1 MKGNPN
7 GPSDKGKGKGKQS
20 WYPSSQQWMHMYP
33 SRPQWQSNYQQ
44 YGGKGGKGGGKV
56 NLFEA
61 PNQLSMIQQFLASPG
76 SGMATGP
83 SNQGWQDDSGW
94 SGGNFYSLVTKKK
107 SAKHDLTTNNSADPV
122 VMSNSFKALA
132 SKECSGEGP
141 GLPTQIY
148 NILDFVRPVVKQG
161 IIKHSKRN
169 RGIANKKKNIVAF
182 SDKVTEYVN
191 TRHHLGVPGAYAV
204 PADEAGHAETPRSRC
219 PVTSKAWQKD
229 QRDSGS
235 CWAFSS
241 TGSQMDIIRLAKTG
255 VKAEPDKNKKKVAAS
270 LQVLNTVPKSEKGNL
285 CAMSEVARK
294 FGRNWETL
302 AAIVDSGASIP
313 VFHHSVAAAYD
324 LQESE
329 ASKAGEEYEIAN
341 GDLIPCLGQ
350 KRIAVLTGEGTL
362 RGYGSQCADVAPGKA
377 LQSVRAMGLSGH
389 ATCFNMGPN
398 GDQHMIINRYTGE
411 VNFMEDDGIN
421 YIQRLLIVPPDQIEA
436 VQGAI
441 NAVNEMRAQGFVGQG
456 S

>member
-1 MKGNPN
+1 M
-7 GPSDKGKGKGKQS
+7 
-20 WYPSSQQWMHMYP
+20 
-33 SRPQWQSNYQQ
+33 
-44 YGGKGGKGGGKV
+44 
-56 NLFEA
+56 
-61 PNQLSMIQQFLASPG
+61 
-76 SGMATGP
+76 
-83 SNQGWQDDSGW
+83 
-94 SGGNFYSLVTKKK
+94 
-107 SAKHDLTTNNSADPV
+107 
-122 VMSNSFKALA
+122 
-132 SKECSGEGP
+132 
-141 GLPTQIY
+141 
-148 NILDFVRPVVKQG
+148 
-161 IIKHSKRN
+161 
-169 RGIANKKKNIVAF
+169 ANKRKKTVTF
-182 SDKVTEYVN
+182 SEDLR
-191 TRHHLGVPGAYAV
+191 TRHHVGVPGAYAV
-204 PADEAGHAETPRSRC
+204 PADEAEHAETPSVRRHAD
-219 PVTSKAWQKD
+219 SKAGQKA
-229 QRDSGS
+229 QGEVRS

-241 TGSQMDIIRLAKTG
+241 TGSQADIIELARGG
-255 VKAEPDKNKKKVAAS
+255 VKKKATAS
-270 LQVLNTVPKSEKGNL
+270 LQVLNTVPKFEKGNL
-285 CAMSEVARK
+285 CAMSEVAQK

-313 VFHHSVAAAYD
+313 VFHPSVAAAYD

-329 ASKAGEEYEIAN
+329 ASKAGDEYEIAN

-350 KRIAVLTGEGTL
+350 KRIAVLTSEGTL

-377 LQSVRAMGLSGH
+377 LQSVRALGLSGH

>member
-1 MKGNPN
+1 
-7 GPSDKGKGKGKQS
+7 
-20 WYPSSQQWMHMYP
+20 
-33 SRPQWQSNYQQ
+33 
-44 YGGKGGKGGGKV
+44 
-56 NLFEA
+56 
-61 PNQLSMIQQFLASPG
+61 
-76 SGMATGP
+76 MAKK
-83 SNQGWQDDSGW
+83 N
-94 SGGNFYSLVTKKK
+94 KK
-107 SAKHDLTTNNSADPV
+107 SV
-122 VMSNSFKALA
+122 
-132 SKECSGEGP
+132 G
-141 GLPTQIY
+141 
-148 NILDFVRPVVKQG
+148 
-161 IIKHSKRN
+161 
-169 RGIANKKKNIVAF
+169 F
-182 SDKVTEYVN
+182 SDKLTEDISAR
-191 TRHHLGVPGAYAV
+191 RHVGVPGAYAV
-204 PADEAGHAETPRSRC
+204 PADEAGHAETPGGC
-219 PVTSKAWQKD
+219 
-229 QRDSGS
+229 GS

-241 TGSQMDIIRLAKTG
+241 AGPQMDVTNLAKNC
-255 VKAEPDKNKKKVAAS
+255 VKIVEDKNKRKIAAS
-270 LQVLNTVPKSEKGNL
+270 LQIFNTVPKAERKNL
-285 CAMSEVARK
+285 CAMNEVAQK
-294 FGRNWETL
+294 FGKNWETL

-313 VFHHSVAAAYD
+313 VFHPSVAAAYE

-329 ASKAGEEYEIAN
+329 SSKAGDEYEIAN

-377 LQSVRAMGLSGH
+377 LQSVRALGLSGH